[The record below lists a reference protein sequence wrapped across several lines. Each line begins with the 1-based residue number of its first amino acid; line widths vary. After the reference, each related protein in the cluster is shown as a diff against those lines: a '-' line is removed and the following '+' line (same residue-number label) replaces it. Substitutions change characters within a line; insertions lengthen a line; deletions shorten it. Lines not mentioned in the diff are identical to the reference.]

1 LQHLPGDIELQTQER
16 AARDHYISI
25 LASSLS
31 LIRQQSKMEWLNLG
45 DDNTRIFFTK
55 AKQKKMATFIYS
67 LEDARGS
74 RVKGFDEV
82 GQILLKYYQQL
93 LGPHHAIRN
102 HINPEIIQQGETIS
116 QEQQINLCADFTD
129 REIKAAMFSIHKLKS
144 PGPDGYSSGLFHS
157 T

>member
-45 DDNTRIFFTK
+45 DDNTRIFFAK

-67 LEDARGS
+67 LGDAGGS
-74 RVKGFDEV
+74 RVEGFDEV
-82 GQILLKYYQQL
+82 GQILLRYYQQL

-102 HINPEIIQQGETIS
+102 HIIQRSYSKGKQYPKSNKSNYVLTL
-116 QEQQINLCADFTD
+116 QIG
-129 REIKAAMFSIHKLKS
+129 K
-144 PGPDGYSSGLFHS
+144 
-157 T
+157 